1 MLAFISCK
9 SKTRVNENQS
19 SPNIILILVDDLGKE
34 WVSCYGAEDI
44 STPNIDALAGSG
56 MLFNN
61 VYCMPQC
68 TPTRVTLLTG
78 QYPYRHGWVN
88 HWDVPRWGGGAHF
101 DETMNPSLG
110 KEMKKAGYATCIA
123 GKWQIDDFRIEPD
136 ALSRNGFDEYCMWTG
151 FEMGIEESAKRYQ
164 DPYVFTKEGAKTY
177 EGEFGPDV
185 FTDFIVSF
193 IGKNRGNP
201 FFIYYPMV
209 LTHSPMVNTPDEIAE
224 DNLGKHKAMVRYTDK
239 LTGRIITALE
249 EADVRD
255 NTIIIWTTDN
265 GTGGKTGTYKGRKV
279 KGGKSKTTEPGICIP
294 FIVSW
299 KNQIN
304 PGQTSE
310 ALIDFTDLFPTFLDL
325 AGVEPQKEHVVD
337 GISHQIDGYS
347 FKNVLIKG
355 ADHSQ
360 REWILGMGGQNK
372 AKLTENGVE
381 NEYIF
386 RDRVVRNEQ
395 YKLYISTNRKPEK
408 FFDLIND
415 PAETNNLLDSVNT
428 KERIENFQKLS
439 SIIESFPLKDSDPK
453 YHPNPV
459 QSWDKE
465 ISAESQ
471 IWKK

>member
-1 MLAFISCK
+1 
-9 SKTRVNENQS
+9 
-19 SPNIILILVDDLGKE
+19 
-34 WVSCYGAEDI
+34 
-44 STPNIDALAGSG
+44 
-56 MLFNN
+56 
-61 VYCMPQC
+61 
-68 TPTRVTLLTG
+68 
-78 QYPYRHGWVN
+78 
-88 HWDVPRWGGGAHF
+88 
-101 DETMNPSLG
+101 
-110 KEMKKAGYATCIA
+110 
-123 GKWQIDDFRIEPD
+123 
-136 ALSRNGFDEYCMWTG
+136 
-151 FEMGIEESAKRYQ
+151 MGIEESGKRYQ
-164 DPYVFTKEGAKTY
+164 NPYVFTKEGAKTY

-193 IGKNRGNP
+193 IGENRENP

-209 LTHSPMVNTPDEIAE
+209 LTHSPAVNTPDEMA
-224 DNLGKHKAMVRYTDK
+224 DDKLGKHKAMVRYTDK
-239 LTGRIITALE
+239 LTGRITDALE

-299 KNQIN
+299 KNQIK

-325 AGVEPQKEHVVD
+325 AGVHPQKEHVVD

-347 FKNVLIKG
+347 FKDVLIKG

-408 FFDLIND
+408 FFNLIND